1 MRDAWWR
8 RKVLVAMLLVSVGV
22 AWWFFANRLSETERQ
37 VVGTWYH
44 HDVATPNRP
53 LDCHVVWVFRSDRS
67 CKIFAQDSATGQAL
81 NIGPLVGHWWVDNGA
96 VVCDWDQGLLA
107 KAKRLLS
114 GFRSRQYDVNAI
126 ESITGEEMFF
136 RPRDGTIYELRQ
148 RPYK

>member
-1 MRDAWWR
+1 MRDARWQ
-8 RKVLVAMLLVSVGV
+8 RKVLVAMLLLSAGV
-22 AWWFFANRLSETERQ
+22 AWWFFSNRLSETERQ

-44 HDVATPNRP
+44 HDVATPNGP
-53 LDCHVVWVFRSDRS
+53 DRS
-67 CKIFAQDSATGQAL
+67 CKIFAQDSATSQVL